1 MIGRQIQNYKIF
13 SLLGEGGMGIVY
25 KAFDIQLERYAA
37 LKILN
42 ISSNRSSSFV
52 ERFKREA
59 RNQAKLSHPNIVSVY
74 GFVQEKD
81 VLGIAMEYIE
91 GDTLE
96 SLIKNNGRIEF
107 SYALELMEQ
116 ILNGIES
123 AHNQGF
129 IHRDLK
135 PSNIILDLNGNA
147 KIMDFGISKSIDEL
161 KTITQHNARPGTLLY
176 MSPEQLSGNSI
187 TIKSD
192 LYSLAVTF
200 YEMLSG
206 VHPYKADTIYEIID
220 SHVKSLP
227 PKLSEQ
233 IETIPSEVDELIL
246 KAMGKFSSNN
256 FESANEFR
264 NALNSLPKNY
274 FKENTNSSYIE
285 ITNEYKEP
293 NLKKSSKGFQRV
305 SNILLLVIFIGLGV
319 IVYNVV
325 KSLMIEEAEKS
336 ESNSLNYTQDY
347 SKNPNYFSRSNWEIM
362 KWKTDANL
370 NSIFFVNDYEGFIAG
385 DSGVILNTIDGGIT
399 WKKAS
404 DSYTNNFNS
413 FAFSDEKI
421 FFVGSD
427 GFIGYLGRSGK
438 KIIKVNSNSTDNF
451 F

>member
-192 LYSLAVTF
+192 LYSL
-200 YEMLSG
+200 G
-206 VHPYKADTIYEIID
+206 C
-220 SHVKSLP
+220 
-227 PKLSEQ
+227 
-233 IETIPSEVDELIL
+233 
-246 KAMGKFSSNN
+246 
-256 FESANEFR
+256 
-264 NALNSLPKNY
+264 Y
-274 FKENTNSSYIE
+274 F
-285 ITNEYKEP
+285 
-293 NLKKSSKGFQRV
+293 L
-305 SNILLLVIFIGLGV
+305 
-319 IVYNVV
+319 
-325 KSLMIEEAEKS
+325 
-336 ESNSLNYTQDY
+336 
-347 SKNPNYFSRSNWEIM
+347 
-362 KWKTDANL
+362 
-370 NSIFFVNDYEGFIAG
+370 
-385 DSGVILNTIDGGIT
+385 
-399 WKKAS
+399 
-404 DSYTNNFNS
+404 
-413 FAFSDEKI
+413 
-421 FFVGSD
+421 
-427 GFIGYLGRSGK
+427 
-438 KIIKVNSNSTDNF
+438 
-451 F
+451 